1 MFPLLRLQKWV
12 VVKMSQQMSCSGFV
26 KPLIAISKTLWSEFP
41 SNRIKRRM
49 YKRRGSPVEKLID
62 ISSYPVAQVLDVLLQ
77 DKTTK
82 RTSYGRP
89 TLMRSLAKHS
99 RTRCSWTRT
108 PSCAE
113 PISSAPASRSRR
125 RHRRSERGKK
135 QRCSRQHGF
144 AIR

>member
-1 MFPLLRLQKWV
+1 M
-12 VVKMSQQMSCSGFV
+12 
-26 KPLIAISKTLWSEFP
+26 
-41 SNRIKRRM
+41 
-49 YKRRGSPVEKLID
+49 EKLID

-82 RTSYGRP
+82 KNIIWATDTYAEFGEEFTDKVQLDANGHP
-89 TLMRSLAKHS
+89 A
-99 RTRCSWTRT
+99 
-108 PSCAE
+108 AE

-144 AIR
+144 ATDEQSLR